1 MNVRR
6 VILLAAGAL
15 LASRAGAQGESGGSG
30 QPPSDQKS
38 WYQKDA
44 EKAKELGQEG
54 ADATKE
60 GAESAGEKVNEAGQA
75 ATAKVVGTKTVT
87 GKIADISQDQVNVDA
102 AGTPVNMHVTGST
115 QVTID
120 GEKSSLDS
128 LKQGDQV
135 RASFTHSGGES
146 TATKLEVKRNATTF
160 PKPSSTP
167 QQGTGSTS
175 DTQ

>member
-15 LASRAGAQGESGGSG
+15 LASRAGAQGESGGSS

-87 GKIADISQDQVNVDA
+87 GKVADISKDQVTVNA
-102 AGTPVNMHVTGST
+102 AGTPVNMRVTGST
-115 QVTID
+115 KVTVD
-120 GEKSSLDS
+120 GEKASVDS
-128 LKQGDQV
+128 LKQGDQI
-135 RASFTHSGGES
+135 RASYAHSGGES
-146 TATKLEVKRNATTF
+146 TATKLEVKRNSPTF
-160 PKPSSTP
+160 PPTDTTP
-167 QQGTGSTS
+167 PKGTGTS
-175 DTQ
+175 DSQ